1 MLNKSV
7 VFIGAGGL
15 AWSLSSALYDTG
27 VSILQIVSSNTQNG
41 QRLAKLVGAVHETSF
56 DRIATAD
63 FYFIAL
69 PDRLIESVAC
79 SISFPPGA
87 ILIHSSGS
95 IPLSVLSGHFT
106 NSGVLYPLQTFTRG
120 RVVSLESVP
129 LFIEA
134 SNVKTLDSI
143 SLLANSISK
152 SVTSISSEERR
163 SLHLAGVIGNN
174 FTNFLLRLSS
184 DWMVKNGFS
193 LHLLQPLMEETIR
206 KAFELSP
213 ALSQTGPAI
222 RSDLP
227 VLELHTKMLA
237 DVPELQQIYYLFS
250 DLIIRNSKE
259 KSNNDTEANE

>member
-1 MLNKSV
+1 MRNKSV

-15 AWSLSSALYDTG
+15 AWSLSSALHASG
-27 VSILQIVSSNTQNG
+27 ISILQIISLNIQNG
-41 QRLAKLVGAVHETSF
+41 KSLAKLVGAEHETST
-56 DRIATAD
+56 DRIVAAD

-79 SISFPPGA
+79 SISFPQSA

-95 IPLSVLSGHFT
+95 VPLSVLSGHFA
-106 NSGVLYPLQTFTRG
+106 NSGVLYPFQTFTRE

-134 SNVKTLDSI
+134 SNAKTLDSI

-152 SVTSISSEERR
+152 SVTSIGSEERR

-174 FTNFLLRLSS
+174 FTNFLMRLSS

-193 LHLLQPLMEETIR
+193 LHLLQPLMEETIK
-206 KAFELSP
+206 KAFEISP
-213 ALSQTGPAI
+213 ALSQTGPAN
-222 RSDLP
+222 RRDLP

-237 DVPELQQIYYLFS
+237 DIPELQQVYCLFS